1 MSKNKQQENTEYD
14 DDFAYAC
21 WLHYVMVKYDGQP
34 TEDLEKRFKEMASRM
49 RIIPVVVF
57 FAFVIAGFIFAY
69 NNEAFNDPTDPLV
82 INMFICSMVA
92 FLVGIIP
99 AVTTS
104 AILERPRKAAE
115 YDELYTELERRE
127 YLRECHRRAV
137 EQLRQRVNASRG

>member
-82 INMFICSMVA
+82 IN
-92 FLVGIIP
+92 VGIIP